1 VDIPEKS
8 KKEATAVALEKAYG
22 PLPFEVDFL
31 GIILQIENPQGKN
44 PTGFMHIFTLGI
56 NVFQ

>member
-1 VDIPEKS
+1 MDIPEKS

-44 PTGFMHIFTLGI
+44 PTGFMHI
-56 NVFQ
+56 V